1 MVAGIFLGSL
11 LTAALELLFPL
22 VVRHILN
29 EELPT
34 GNLQGV
40 VKWSA
45 VLLLAYLLN
54 FLLFYGVSYASGIL
68 SAGMENDMREDLFK
82 KLQQLPFS
90 FFDEIKTGR
99 LLATITGDVAEV
111 GELAAKGPND
121 LLVCIFSMMGTMGV
135 IMYLSPP
142 LGLIVTVLLILKTL
156 HTLYINQKL
165 KETFFAT
172 RVKFG
177 NLSAIAE
184 ENISGIR
191 MVKAFSAQEHNLQN
205 FVREGRSYLAA
216 RSASFKVRAYFGA
229 SIGFFT
235 NIVNLSV
242 LVGGCYLISRH
253 KMNFSDFVAFFLYVG
268 IFIKPLMRL
277 TMVVE
282 TYQRGMAGFKR
293 FYDLMQEQNEEESGD
308 LPALPKLKGD
318 IIFDNVCF
326 SYKDEQ
332 PIIQNFNLHIK
343 QGQKVAFVGATG
355 TGKTTLVSL
364 LLGFYDVKQGKILL
378 DGMDVKAYTKESV
391 RKQISLVQQDVF
403 LFSDSIKHN
412 IAYGDFSAEEEQIRW
427 AAEVAA
433 ASDFVEAL
441 PDKYLTSVGERGV
454 KLSGGQRQRIAL
466 ARAFLK
472 DAPIVVMDEATS
484 ALDNITEQHIQ
495 EEMKLLAANRTTLII
510 AHRLSTI
517 KNADLIVVMDKGRI
531 VEQGTHEELLARQGV
546 YARLQ
551 ENA

>member
-1 MVAGIFLGSL
+1 
-11 LTAALELLFPL
+11 
-22 VVRHILN
+22 
-29 EELPT
+29 
-34 GNLQGV
+34 
-40 VKWSA
+40 
-45 VLLLAYLLN
+45 
-54 FLLFYGVSYASGIL
+54 
-68 SAGMENDMREDLFK
+68 
-82 KLQQLPFS
+82 
-90 FFDEIKTGR
+90 
-99 LLATITGDVAEV
+99 
-111 GELAAKGPND
+111 
-121 LLVCIFSMMGTMGV
+121 
-135 IMYLSPP
+135 
-142 LGLIVTVLLILKTL
+142 
-156 HTLYINQKL
+156 
-165 KETFFAT
+165 
-172 RVKFG
+172 
-177 NLSAIAE
+177 
-184 ENISGIR
+184 
-191 MVKAFSAQEHNLQN
+191 
-205 FVREGRSYLAA
+205 
-216 RSASFKVRAYFGA
+216 
-229 SIGFFT
+229 
-235 NIVNLSV
+235 
-242 LVGGCYLISRH
+242 
-253 KMNFSDFVAFFLYVG
+253 MNFSDFVAFFLYVG